1 MANTKLDFL
10 SRIHFVKKCWRDD
23 ISHVIPLNRWNAMV
37 ESLYYSGLNDDW
49 SSVKEVLDIW
59 LPKLPYPKDDKYAP
73 ARQLDYLY
81 SLMPG
86 RSSRG

>member
-1 MANTKLDFL
+1 
-10 SRIHFVKKCWRDD
+10 
-23 ISHVIPLNRWNAMV
+23 MV